1 MSKTLA
7 GKCWPFLF
15 GLKFDILLVD
25 EKNMIKKI
33 RKKDKRKTKQYS
45 KSEISMGLG
54 MRKPYTYFWRT
65 GDCCISG
72 FFANFSTCCSDTNGS
87 MRSTSSDCNTFADA
101 CYDVCRAVYHSPD
114 KDNTR

>member
-1 MSKTLA
+1 MTK
-7 GKCWPFLF
+7 
-15 GLKFDILLVD
+15 
-25 EKNMIKKI
+25 
-33 RKKDKRKTKQYS
+33 KTKQYS
-45 KSEISMGLG
+45 KSKISMGLG

-65 GDCCISG
+65 GDCYISG
-72 FFANFSTCCSDTNGS
+72 FSANFSTCCSDTNGS